1 MNKEFDRIIEAICED
16 DPRYRPDAYEFVMQ
30 ALSFTQKKLHRP
42 KHVSGSELLDGM
54 KELLMERY
62 GPMALSVL
70 NHWGIQT
77 TEDFGHVVF
86 NLVENKVLSKSE
98 EDKIE
103 TFRGVYDFQE
113 VFQRGYRKQ
122 LEKRLSRMRAF

>member
-1 MNKEFDRIIEAICED
+1 MDAICEK
-16 DPRYRPDAYEFVMQ
+16 DPRYKPDAYEFVMQ
-30 ALSFTQKKLHRP
+30 ALSFTQKKLRRP

-70 NHWGIQT
+70 HHWGIQT

-103 TFRGVYDFQE
+103 TFRGVYDFKE

-122 LEKRLSRMRAF
+122 LERRLSRMRAF